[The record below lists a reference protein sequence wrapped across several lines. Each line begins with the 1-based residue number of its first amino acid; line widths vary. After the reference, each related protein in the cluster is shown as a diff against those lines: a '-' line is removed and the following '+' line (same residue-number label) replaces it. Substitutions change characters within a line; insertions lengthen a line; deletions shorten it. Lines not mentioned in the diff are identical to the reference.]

1 MTKRNSSIWMCL
13 IVLAVS
19 WGCQST
25 ADNEPA
31 SAEHLGPVTTEI
43 RILDA
48 DIGGV
53 TVMSGITPT
62 GQLTAE
68 VRIDNMT
75 EDNQTLEVRVTFL
88 SKKGEAIETT
98 PFAPMVVGAGTIE
111 HYKISSVTTEAES
124 MRVEIRTAGL
134 N

>member
-1 MTKRNSSIWMCL
+1 MTKRNGLIWMGL

-31 SAEHLGPVTTEI
+31 PAEHLGPVTTEI
-43 RILDA
+43 RLLDA
-48 DIGGV
+48 DIEGV
-53 TVMSGITPT
+53 TVMSGTTPT

-68 VRIDNMT
+68 VKIDNKSQ
-75 EDNQTLEVRVTFL
+75 DNKTLEVRVTFL

-98 PFAPMVVGAGTIE
+98 PFAPMVIGAGSIE
-111 HYKISSVTTEAES
+111 HYKISSVTTEAET

-134 N
+134 D